1 MTRAYLHRTPRIRW
15 DRHEMMT
22 KPFKAAAWICLLSLV
37 VLTVIPGDE
46 RPVSGFQHDW
56 EHFIAFCP
64 AGFLLGLGYAN
75 RFRWLYPVAIA
86 FTLALELSQ
95 IPLTDRHA
103 RVDDFIVDAVAACLG
118 LAVAQ
123 AFRTMIKQA
132 TFERLPVLTRNASKN
147 SRLPEKRVSNR
158 LLR

>member
-1 MTRAYLHRTPRIRW
+1 MCTET
-15 DRHEMMT
+15 MME
-22 KPFKAAAWICLLSLV
+22 KLFKAASWVSMLGLV
-37 VLTVIPGDE
+37 VLTVIPADE
-46 RPVSGFQHDW
+46 RPVSGLQHNW
-56 EHFIAFCP
+56 EHFIAFGP
-64 AGFLLGLGYAN
+64 AGFLFGLAYAR
-75 RFRWLYPVAIA
+75 RFRWLYLGAIA